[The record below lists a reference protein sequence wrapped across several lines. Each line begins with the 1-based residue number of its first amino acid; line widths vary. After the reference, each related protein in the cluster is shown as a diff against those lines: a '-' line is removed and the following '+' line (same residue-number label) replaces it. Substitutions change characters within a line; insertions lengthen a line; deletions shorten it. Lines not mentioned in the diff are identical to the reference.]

1 MQVEILI
8 NNDDGTT
15 SKFTEEMA
23 ISAIKERDQLRQD
36 LADKTRYNERNVNT
50 IHTIRQSV
58 YDFFNERYDTGND
71 EITCSVDDVNELLES
86 IGTDKLKKLWTVSG
100 RIEFTVT
107 DIEADSE
114 DDARDQ
120 VENNL
125 TVEFDGNIV
134 DDYNIDIHD
143 TEQQ

>member
-1 MQVEILI
+1 MEILI

-23 ISAIKERDQLRQD
+23 ISAIKERDQLRQN

-50 IHTIRQSV
+50 IHTMRQSV
-58 YDFFNERYDTGND
+58 YDFFNERYDTGSD
-71 EITCSVDDVNELLES
+71 DITCSVDDVNELLES